1 MNRENSI
8 QIALDF
14 TKKWEQLASSSP
26 NKTSY
31 FKNTSSLDSN
41 TTIYPY
47 PDGKSYS
54 IGWGTNDALSNGTKI
69 TKGTTIT
76 KSVADSEIEAEMR
89 SIDNIISSKITR
101 NLTDNEY
108 AAILDYSYNAGAYS
122 LSKYYPNILKA
133 INEGGDI
140 SALKSAAIT
149 DSRTGKVLTN
159 LKNRRLDTI
168 SLYNSKYSPTYSYY
182 LRNETTINYALIGL
196 ILVVTFGGYLYF
208 KRKKNA

>member
-1 MNRENSI
+1 MNRENAI
-8 QIALDF
+8 KIALDF

-54 IGWGTNDALSNGTKI
+54 IGWGTNDALSGGDKI

-76 KSVADSEIEAEMR
+76 KADADREIEAEMR
-89 SIDNIISSKITR
+89 RIDYIMSNKITR
-101 NLTDNEY
+101 ELTDNEY
-108 AAILDYSYNAGAYS
+108 AAILDYSYNAGPYS
-122 LSKYYPNILKA
+122 LSQNYPNILKA
-133 INEGGDI
+133 INEGADI

-149 DSRTGKVLTN
+149 DKRTSKVSSN
-159 LKNRRLDTI
+159 LKNRRLDEI
-168 SLYNSKYSPTYSYY
+168 SLYNSKYSPAYSYY
-182 LRNETTINYALIGL
+182 LRNEKTINYALIGL

-208 KRKKNA
+208 KRKKNV

>member
-1 MNRENSI
+1 MNRETAI

-54 IGWGTNDALSNGTKI
+54 IGWGTCD
-69 TKGTTIT
+69 
-76 KSVADSEIEAEMR
+76 ADSEIETEMR
-89 SIDNIISSKITR
+89 RIDNIIFSKITR
-101 NLTDNEY
+101 DLTDNEY

-133 INEGGDI
+133 INDGTDI

-149 DSRTGKVLTN
+149 DSRTGNVLN
-159 LKNRRLDTI
+159 GLKNRRLDEI
-168 SLYNSKYSPTYSYY
+168 SLYNSNYSPTYSYY